1 MKQKQIALAHVGKVG
16 ILGLA
21 WALSGCSGALPEDEN
36 LDAVS
41 QAFGSSSCGSA
52 AADQTFTG
60 KIDPTAVSPSTY
72 NTCYK
77 GYVVDV
83 NNLATAYTGPGGG
96 GGYDAHL
103 SASWQGSVPTT
114 QAACEAAWARAIFYK
129 NVGGAWVDQT
139 GNIDS
144 YGTWYGGIIGCQ
156 PPEVTTLGAL
166 TLVSGASYR
175 IAATMRTSYAGSN
188 LRAVGFKTEKRL
200 VIQ

>member
-1 MKQKQIALAHVGKVG
+1 MKQKQIALGHVGKVG

-52 AADQTFTG
+52 AADQTFSG
-60 KIDPTAVSPSTY
+60 QIDPMVVSPSTY

-83 NNLATAYTGPGGG
+83 NNLSARYTGFGSG
-96 GGYDAHL
+96 GGYHAHF
-103 SASWQGSVPTT
+103 SVTWQGTIPTT
-114 QAACEAAWARAIFYK
+114 QAACEAAWSRAIFYEK
-129 NVGGAWVDQT
+129 VGGAWVDQT
-139 GNIDS
+139 GNIDA
-144 YGTWYGGIIGCQ
+144 YGTWLGIFGCQ
-156 PPEVTTLGAL
+156 PPDVTTLGAL
-166 TLVSGASYR
+166 TPVSGASYR

-188 LRAVGFKTEKRL
+188 LRAMGFKTQKPFRVE
-200 VIQ
+200 